1 MLSDED
7 RAILDIAGA
16 QWRQA
21 GHQAAAIRDRLG
33 MTPTRFYQRLNH
45 LLDRED
51 ALAHDPI
58 LVHRLRRI
66 RTRHH

>member
-1 MLSDED
+1 MEVVNHKEEVPF
-7 RAILDIAGA
+7 AHYQA
-16 QWRQA
+16 QFQA
-21 GHQAAAIRDRLG
+21 ANPAAIRERLG

>member
-1 MLSDED
+1 MLSTEEQ
-7 RAILDIAGA
+7 AILDIAGA

-21 GHQAAAIRDRLG
+21 GHQAAAISERLG
-33 MTPTRFYQRLNH
+33 MTPTRYYQRLNH

-51 ALAHDPI
+51 ALVHDPI
-58 LVHRLRRI
+58 LVHRLRRL